1 MHIFFAYFAVTKERI
16 FRSMD
21 NQFRI
26 FNPRMLMVMGI
37 MLVAA
42 LVVTLTASSCGSEVV
57 EIPVDRIVE
66 KEVVKVVEKEVPVT
80 KEVIKEV
87 EVTVEV
93 DKDPGEL
100 VLYSGRKE
108 SLVGAIVEQFE
119 DAPGIDVKVK
129 YDKTFPVAA
138 MILEEGNNSP
148 ADIFFAQDPGGLGF
162 LSAAGRLDRLPTDIT
177 DPVADLAKPAD
188 RTWGG
193 LSGRARTLV
202 HSASLSADELPASLE
217 DLTGPK
223 WKGKIGWAP
232 TNSSFQTMIT
242 GMRVVWGEEKTRTW
256 LEDMLANEP
265 LIYPKNTPQVAAAA
279 SEEINIGLVNHYYLH
294 RFLAEE
300 GDTFN
305 ARNLYLSNGGPGS
318 LVMVAGAGI
327 LNTAPNK
334 ENAEK
339 FLKFMTSKV
348 AQQYFT
354 GQIYEYP
361 VVDGVKTHKFLPTFA
376 ELNIPALSME
386 DLSDLEGTQAIFKE
400 LGMLDYV
407 SSFPDKSGGT
417 EKR

>member
-1 MHIFFAYFAVTKERI
+1 MNSDLRV
-16 FRSMD
+16 
-21 NQFRI
+21 
-26 FNPRMLMVMGI
+26 FNPRMLMVMVI

-42 LVVTLTASSCGSEVV
+42 LVVTFTASSCGSEVV
-57 EIPVDRIVE
+57 EVPVDRIVE
-66 KEVVKVVEKEVPVT
+66 KEVVKVVEKEVPVEVIKEVEVTKEVAVEIPVTKEVIKEVEVPVT

-119 DAPGIDVKVK
+119 DATGIDVKVK
-129 YDKTFPVAA
+129 YDKTFPLAA

-162 LSAAGRLDRLPTDIT
+162 LSAAGRLDQLPTDIT
-177 DPVADLAKPAD
+177 DPVADWAKPAD
-188 RTWGG
+188 RTWVG

-202 HSASLSADELPASLE
+202 HSTSLSADELPASLE
-217 DLTGPK
+217 DLTDPK

-256 LEDMLANEP
+256 LENMLANEP

-294 RFLAEE
+294 RFVAEE

-400 LGMLDYV
+400 LGMLD
-407 SSFPDKSGGT
+407 
-417 EKR
+417 